1 MQYLQVVLI
10 SAVSLV
16 VLFLLTRL
24 MGKKQIAQLN
34 IFDYIIGI
42 SIGSIAAEMATAID
56 EDVIAPAIAMAVYG
70 AATALISV
78 WASKSIKARNVIEG
92 RAVVLFKN
100 EKFIIKSLKAAKLDI
115 NEILTQCRV
124 NGFFDVNEHKRRW

>member
-24 MGKKQIAQLN
+24 MGKIQIAQLN

-42 SIGSIAAEMATAID
+42 SIGSIAAEMST
-56 EDVIAPAIAMAVYG
+56 EQTQLLSYVLAMAVYAL
-70 AATALISV
+70 AAVGIS
-78 WASKSIKARNVIEG
+78 
-92 RAVVLFKN
+92 
-100 EKFIIKSLKAAKLDI
+100 
-115 NEILTQCRV
+115 ILTNRSVKLRAAVAADAEWRDLQGESEKSKDGSQRIY
-124 NGFFDVNEHKRRW
+124 DVLPLGRIF